1 MAKILFCVNSLS
13 LGGVER
19 RLSQLILG
27 LGRLRIYTLYCIL
40 NSSVRFIEP
49 NVKKYATFFIVD
61 SNSNK
66 ELVIKQYSDIISDI
80 SPDIIHCW
88 TMRQCNIINSINQEL
103 LQNRVYIC
111 GAVNS
116 SYVYPKDSN
125 HKKILDTCIE
135 KADIIVSNSN
145 AGIKAKQIPI
155 EKSIVIKNGYDFN
168 SVCILKNHSSISLS
182 SKIKQHEVCVF
193 MACRIC
199 PEKDIDMFI
208 NLAKKYVHDNR
219 FIFVLAGDGPC
230 CTDSFIKDIHQLNN
244 IIYLGFQQDIET
256 YIKIADICVL
266 LSNPPHKEG
275 ISNFI
280 MESMA
285 HGKVVIATCGGGTNE
300 IIIHEENGILV
311 NPHDLNKTCYYLT
324 KFANNRQQFKD
335 IRLKAKKTIMTDFNL
350 NDKVKEYLLLYEKMI
365 DKKRIDI

>member
-27 LGRLRIYTLYCIL
+27 LGRLRIHTLYCIL
-40 NSSVRFIEP
+40 NSNTRFIDP
-49 NVKKYATFFIVD
+49 DVKKYAIFFIVD
-61 SNSNK
+61 SNTNK
-66 ELVIKQYSDIISDI
+66 ELVIKRYSDIISDI

-116 SYVYPKDSN
+116 SYVYPQGSN

-145 AGIKAKQIPI
+145 AGIKAKQIPV

-168 SVCILKNHSSISLS
+168 SDCVLNKTSNISLL
-182 SKIKQHEVCVF
+182 SKIKHYDVCVF

-208 NLAKKYVHDNR
+208 NLAKKYEHDNR
-219 FIFVLAGDGPC
+219 FIFVLAGDGSS
-230 CTDSFIKDIHQLNN
+230 CTDSFFKEIHQQNN
-244 IIYLGFQQDIET
+244 IMYIGFQQDIGT
-256 YIKIADICVL
+256 YINAADICVL

-285 HGKVVIATCGGGTNE
+285 HGKIVIATCGGGTNE
-300 IIIHEENGILV
+300 IIKHEENGILI
-311 NPHDLNKTCYYLT
+311 NPHDLDRICHYLT
-324 KFANNRQQFKD
+324 EFANNRQLFKN
-335 IRLKAKKTIMTDFNL
+335 IGLNAKKTIMTEFNL

-365 DKKRIDI
+365 EKTKE